1 MATTVVAWGIPTL
14 RLTAPRTLRHGA
26 STARGDA
33 PATTAGASVS
43 TTTGSKS
50 KMVYEYLRSRIL
62 DGRYSP
68 GFRLVLTAIAQ
79 ETGVSVVPV
88 REAVRRLESEGLV
101 DYTHNVGA
109 QVLGINYTEYQDTMT
124 TLALLEGLATAL
136 SAPHLSPAE
145 LDHASELNAQM
156 LRLTDVEFVSAEYRR
171 LNTRFHAVLTSAC
184 PNERL
189 LTLLGTEAERVAMIR
204 RSALDFSP
212 TASLVSVHQHE
223 HLLDLIRRAASQNEI
238 EHYARAH
245 KLASMR
251 SQLPKATAVAGG
263 PLT

>member
-1 MATTVVAWGIPTL
+1 M
-14 RLTAPRTLRHGA
+14 
-26 STARGDA
+26 
-33 PATTAGASVS
+33 S
-43 TTTGSKS
+43 TTNGSKS
-50 KMVYEYLRSRIL
+50 EMVYDYLRSRIL

-68 GFRLVLTAIAQ
+68 GFRLVLTAIAA

-101 DYTHNVGA
+101 AYTHNVGA

-136 SAPHLSPAE
+136 SAPHLSPAQ
-145 LDHASELNAQM
+145 LARARELNTLM
-156 LRLTDVEFVSAEYRR
+156 LQLAANDFVSAEYRR
-171 LNTRFHAVLTSAC
+171 LNSQFHTVLTSSC

-189 LTLLGTEAERVAMIR
+189 LALMNTEAERVAMIR

-212 TASLVSVHQHE
+212 TASVASVEQHD
-223 HLLDLIRRAASQNEI
+223 HLLELIRRGAAAHEI

-245 KLASMR
+245 KLASLK
-251 SQLPKATAVAGG
+251 SHLPQGGAVSGS
-263 PLT
+263 PLA